1 MLINNEILNKY
12 AYYVID
18 YIYNDRHENNDYI
31 TSTEFSS
38 NIDVRLDFDIYL
50 GMYSLN
56 EDVTIT
62 MYIGPEKISSVDI
75 KKGEFK
81 TGVCIPIF
89 TLTSMYRIR
98 FVSSS
103 ETAKLIAFFGKI
115 NENEIRTKMNTEEW
129 IHIDETGIFL
139 LRSSLT
145 ENEATQLKN
154 LDELKNIER
163 LPKFSLYIDNAYEN
177 WCKDQCE
184 KMLNNI
190 LEELIEKTW
199 HPSRYIDWCLDN
211 EDKSMLGLTPEA

>member
-1 MLINNEILNKY
+1 MFLNHELLNKY
-12 AYYVID
+12 AYHVVD
-18 YIYNDRHENNDYI
+18 YIYNNNKQDSNEYI
-31 TSTEFSS
+31 STREFTS
-38 NIDVRLDFDIYL
+38 NIDVQFDFDLYL

-62 MYIGPEKISSVDI
+62 MYIGPEKVSSVDI
-75 KKGEFK
+75 KNGEFK

-89 TLTSMYRIR
+89 TLASMYRIR
-98 FVSSS
+98 FESSS
-103 ETAKLIAFFGKI
+103 KTANLIAFFGKI
-115 NENEIRTKMNTEEW
+115 NESEIKKKMTTEEW

-145 ENEATQLKN
+145 ENEAMQLKS
-154 LDELKNIER
+154 LDELQKIER

-211 EDKSMLGLTPEA
+211 EDKTMLGL